1 MTKNK
6 FRFTETSLAKLTPRK
21 LRTRYFDTQLHGLI
35 LDVTPSGKKSFR
47 VYKKIPS
54 RQSPVSV
61 TIGSSPSISLDTA
74 RKMAKRALADIAEG
88 INPNDTK
95 RQFRA
100 ASVTLLEVFDAFK
113 ANRQLKQTTLT
124 GYNQV
129 VNCYL
134 KAWHNKRMADINE
147 TMVLKRH
154 YELSESSQAQADLT
168 MRTLRALFNF
178 ARAEYKSSEGR
189 SLFPFNP
196 VNVISEKRAWNN
208 VKRKQ
213 TRLRQSELKPF
224 KQAIDSVRT
233 EAIAYR
239 MDSVAT
245 ICDYVEFMMF
255 TGLRKTELLELK
267 WCDVYMNDKLFW
279 LGDTKNGDG
288 VELPITQPLKE
299 IFARRKSNKVSGFVF
314 GSDNHKGR
322 IVEPKKTVSKILK
335 EADLE
340 ITLHDLRRTYISIA
354 ESLGVGSY
362 TLKRLLNHR
371 TSRDDVTGGY
381 TILTAEELRE
391 PAERVARKL
400 MECAGMI
407 DPRGEPAVLDLIK
420 GSLGELSKTEKLELV
435 KALL

>member
-129 VNCYL
+129 VSCYL

-154 YELSESSQAQADLT
+154 YELSENSQAQADLT

-224 KQAIDSVRT
+224 KHAIDSVRN
-233 EAIAYR
+233 EAAVYR

-288 VELPITQPLKE
+288 VELPITRPLEE
-299 IFARRKSNKVSGFVF
+299 IFARRKRYKVSGFVF

-322 IVEPKKTVSKILK
+322 IVEPKKTVNKILK
-335 EADLE
+335 QAGLE
-340 ITLHDLRRTYISIA
+340 FTLHDLRRTYISIA

-400 MECAGMI
+400 MECAGI
-407 DPRGEPAVLDLIK
+407 IEPRGETAVLDLIK
-420 GSLGELSKTEKLELV
+420 GSLSDLSKAEKLELV

>member
-129 VNCYL
+129 VSCYL

-196 VNVISEKRAWNN
+196 V
-208 VKRKQ
+208 
-213 TRLRQSELKPF
+213 
-224 KQAIDSVRT
+224 
-233 EAIAYR
+233 
-239 MDSVAT
+239 
-245 ICDYVEFMMF
+245 
-255 TGLRKTELLELK
+255 
-267 WCDVYMNDKLFW
+267 
-279 LGDTKNGDG
+279 
-288 VELPITQPLKE
+288 
-299 IFARRKSNKVSGFVF
+299 
-314 GSDNHKGR
+314 
-322 IVEPKKTVSKILK
+322 
-335 EADLE
+335 
-340 ITLHDLRRTYISIA
+340 
-354 ESLGVGSY
+354 
-362 TLKRLLNHR
+362 
-371 TSRDDVTGGY
+371 
-381 TILTAEELRE
+381 
-391 PAERVARKL
+391 
-400 MECAGMI
+400 
-407 DPRGEPAVLDLIK
+407 
-420 GSLGELSKTEKLELV
+420 
-435 KALL
+435 